1 MAHFKAVLRA
11 LFPEKTAQIGQKRS
25 REQTA
30 DPEKT
35 QNQENENIYKI
46 NFKKVSFT
54 PNDLELTPN
63 DLEMTPYGF
72 GMIPTYLEMTSSYLE
87 MIPNDHTMTPNDLKL
102 TPHGF

>member
-35 QNQENENIYKI
+35 ENQENENIYKI
-46 NFKKVSFT
+46 NFKKVRFT
-54 PNDLELTPN
+54 PNDLK
-63 DLEMTPYGF
+63 M
-72 GMIPTYLEMTSSYLE
+72 
-87 MIPNDHTMTPNDLKL
+87 
-102 TPHGF
+102 TPHGFSMTQMTSE

>member
-35 QNQENENIYKI
+35 ENQENENIYKI
-46 NFKKVSFT
+46 NFKKVSFYPKWPQIDPT
-54 PNDLELTPN
+54 WLLND
-63 DLEMTPYGF
+63 
-72 GMIPTYLEMTSSYLE
+72 
-87 MIPNDHTMTPNDLKL
+87 PNDLKM
-102 TPHGF
+102 TPHGFSMTQMTSEWP

>member
-35 QNQENENIYKI
+35 ENQENENIYKI

-54 PNDLELTPN
+54 PD
-63 DLEMTPYGF
+63 
-72 GMIPTYLEMTSSYLE
+72 
-87 MIPNDHTMTPNDLKL
+87 DLKL

>member
-35 QNQENENIYKI
+35 ENQENENIYKI
-46 NFKKVSFT
+46 NFKKVRF
-54 PNDLELTPN
+54 
-63 DLEMTPYGF
+63 
-72 GMIPTYLEMTSSYLE
+72 
-87 MIPNDHTMTPNDLKL
+87 TPNDLKL
-102 TPHGF
+102 TPHAFWMTQMA